1 MSCHRRTLVLA
12 LARSLGLAA
21 ALLLSVPTSAVLA
34 QGDAAAELVGH
45 WRYTYTGFSTVTDTH
60 LVLHPDGSAETWK
73 VSPEGRSGR
82 ETGRWRV
89 DGRQLALT
97 DGNGQFHPQPYTIH
111 EGTLVLPN
119 IQNQRRF
126 WERVR

>member
-1 MSCHRRTLVLA
+1 MSCHRRPLLLV
-12 LARSLGLAA
+12 LARSLVA
-21 ALLLSVPTSAVLA
+21 ALLLSVPTTAVLA
-34 QGDAAAELVGH
+34 QSGAAAELVGH
-45 WRYTYTGFSTVTDTH
+45 WRYTYTGFGTVTDTH
-60 LVLHPDGSAETWK
+60 LVLNPDGSAETWK
-73 VSPEGRSGR
+73 VSPDGRSGR

-89 DGRQLALT
+89 EGRQLALT